1 MTVGL
6 CLLTWNEIAG
16 CKHDVPMIDR
26 SKFEQIYCIDC
37 GSTDGTVEYLTEQ
50 GIEVYPQ
57 TGKGLNQACKD
68 GVDNCRCDALV
79 FFHPKG
85 SIPVEDAYKFRAY
98 YEQGYEFVVGS
109 RMMKESKNEEDTK
122 LLKPRKWFVL
132 ALGLAAKLLF
142 KKEGNTVWDALHG
155 FRGMTV
161 EAFRKC
167 NISDMSPSVDIEM
180 VCRSYKLRIRRIEF
194 PTTESPRIAGETHF
208 KAFATGKKLLK
219 YLVWEIRRK
228 G

>member
-6 CLLTWNEIAG
+6 CLITWNEIAG
-16 CKHDVPMIDR
+16 CKHDVPLIDR
-26 SKFEQIYCIDC
+26 SKFEQIYCIDG
-37 GSTDGTVEYLTEQ
+37 GSTDGTVEYLKEQ

-68 GVDNCRCDALV
+68 GADRCRCDAFV

-85 SIPVEDAYKFRAY
+85 SVPVEDAYKFRAY
-98 YEQGYEFVVGS
+98 YEQGYEFVVAS
-109 RMMKESKNEEDTK
+109 RMMKESRNEEDAK

-132 ALGLAAKLLF
+132 GLGLAAKILF

-161 EAFRKC
+161 EAFQKC
-167 NISDMSPSVDIEM
+167 SISDRSPSVDIEM
-180 VCRSYKLRIRRIEF
+180 VCRSYKLRISRIEF
-194 PTTESPRIAGETHF
+194 PTTESARIAGETHF
-208 KAFATGKKLLK
+208 KAFATGKKLLR
-219 YLVWEIRRK
+219 YLVWEIGRK

>member
-16 CKHDVPMIDR
+16 CKHDVPLIDR
-26 SKFEQIYCIDC
+26 SRFEQIYCIDC

-68 GVDNCRCDALV
+68 GADNCRCDAFV

-98 YEQGYEFVVGS
+98 YEQ
-109 RMMKESKNEEDTK
+109 DTS
-122 LLKPRKWFVL
+122 LWW
-132 ALGLAAKLLF
+132 AA
-142 KKEGNTVWDALHG
+142 G
-155 FRGMTV
+155 
-161 EAFRKC
+161 
-167 NISDMSPSVDIEM
+167 
-180 VCRSYKLRIRRIEF
+180 
-194 PTTESPRIAGETHF
+194 
-208 KAFATGKKLLK
+208 
-219 YLVWEIRRK
+219 
-228 G
+228 

>member
-6 CLLTWNEIAG
+6 CLITWNEIAG
-16 CKHDVPMIDR
+16 CKHDVPLIDR
-26 SKFEQIYCIDC
+26 SKFEQIYCIDG
-37 GSTDGTVEYLTEQ
+37 GSTDGTVEYLKEQ

-68 GVDNCRCDALV
+68 GADNCRCDAFV

-85 SIPVEDAYKFRAY
+85 SVPVEDAYKFRAY
-98 YEQGYEFVVGS
+98 YEQGYEFVVAS
-109 RMMKESKNEEDTK
+109 RMMKESRNEEDAK

-132 ALGLAAKLLF
+132 GLGLAAKILF

-161 EAFRKC
+161 EAFQKC
-167 NISDMSPSVDIEM
+167 SISDRSPSVDIEM
-180 VCRSYKLRIRRIEF
+180 VCRSYKLRISRIEF
-194 PTTESPRIAGETHF
+194 PTTESARIAGETHF
-208 KAFATGKKLLK
+208 KAFATGKKLLR
-219 YLVWEIRRK
+219 YLVWEIGRK

>member
-16 CKHDVPMIDR
+16 CKHDVPLIDR
-26 SKFEQIYCIDC
+26 SKFEQIYCIDG
-37 GSTDGTVEYLTEQ
+37 GSTDGTVEYLREQ
-50 GIEVYPQ
+50 GIEIYPQ
-57 TGKGLNQACKD
+57 TSKGLNQACKD
-68 GVDNCRCDALV
+68 GADNCRCDAFV

-85 SIPVEDAYKFRAY
+85 SIPVEDTYRFRAY

-109 RMMKESKNEEDTK
+109 RMMKESTNEEDTK

-132 ALGLAAKLLF
+132 FLGLAAKILF
-142 KKEGNTVWDALHG
+142 KKEGNTIWDALHG

-167 NISDMSPSVDIEM
+167 DISDMSPSVDIEM
-180 VCRSYKLRIRRIEF
+180 VCRSYKLRLKRIEF
-194 PTTESPRIAGETHF
+194 PTRESARIAGGTHF
-208 KAFATGKKLLK
+208 KAFATGKKLLR
-219 YLVWEIRRK
+219 YLVWEIGRK